1 MKILL
6 MKCLRQRKGHK
17 RRMQMLKI
25 ATGISFKI
33 HFMLTSQKH
42 ELDIMA
48 YWLAVLIVIIVFGRY
63 GAQAIEWLLMKLY
76 EFFMQ
81 RTSLII

>member
-1 MKILL
+1 
-6 MKCLRQRKGHK
+6 
-17 RRMQMLKI
+17 
-25 ATGISFKI
+25 
-33 HFMLTSQKH
+33 MLTSQKH

-81 RTSLII
+81 RTSLMI